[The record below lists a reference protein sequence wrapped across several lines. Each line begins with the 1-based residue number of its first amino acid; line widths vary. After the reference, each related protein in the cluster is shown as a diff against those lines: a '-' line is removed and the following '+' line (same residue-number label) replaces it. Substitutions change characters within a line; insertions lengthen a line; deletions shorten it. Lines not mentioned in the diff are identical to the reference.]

1 MAKKK
6 KEQSKNVENKSN
18 EEIFENEFLSMPQLV
33 WRILKR
39 HKLGLTAMF
48 VLIVLYL
55 LAIFADF
62 FSPMDPYNNHIKY
75 YTNILLE

>member
-33 WRILKR
+33 WRILKS
-39 HKLGLTAMF
+39 
-48 VLIVLYL
+48 
-55 LAIFADF
+55 D
-62 FSPMDPYNNHIKY
+62 YNSFIS
-75 YTNILLE
+75 IDIP